1 MATEAEQLPKPDFRA
16 VYDEHFDFV
25 WRSLRRLGI
34 ASSDIS
40 DAVQEVFMVVHRKLD
55 QFEGRAQLSTW
66 LYRICL
72 RVASDRRRRAHARR
86 EDPSDIDS
94 LEVPDFA
101 TNSEEQLVK
110 GEDLRLLEATLGA
123 LSLDQRAV
131 FTLFEFECL
140 SGDAIA
146 ETLGIPLGTVYSRLR
161 LGRETFRKAM
171 HRELAR
177 RRAPMPV
184 HFRIADNP
192 EGREDH
198 D

>member
-72 RVASDRRRRAHARR
+72 RVASDRRRRAHTRR

-110 GEDLRLLEATLGA
+110 GEELRLLEATLGA

-171 HRELAR
+171 HRGLAR
-177 RRAPMPV
+177 RRAPMPA